1 MREAF
6 ARCGA
11 LREALFVRIIVANT
25 ADVLIEL
32 PWNGSLEDILRSF
45 EAEEGGVW
53 CAGAAFVLFKAFIER
68 GLDACIYFYGFPGG
82 FTHAT
87 TLVRIRDD
95 LYLHDA
101 YLNFAYAEPFLDLL
115 RRVAEGR
122 TPAPVIGTSRRRP
135 VLAQARDEMGWISEG
150 TGISPWRPARPGVR
164 LYSAEMSLPTLHEK
178 YREPDLGEALDRV
191 EAEGLPRDL
200 ASLLL
205 YPFGLT
211 GRDGWV
217 DDPASDLNGGLYGR
231 IVAAC
236 AGLRAQ
242 ALRRAAG

>member
-32 PWNGSLEDILRSF
+32 PWNGSLDDILRSF

-53 CAGAAFVLFKAFIER
+53 CAGAAFVLYKAFIER
-68 GLDACIYFYGFPGG
+68 GFDAYIYFYGFPGG
-82 FTHAT
+82 FTHVT
-87 TLVRIRDD
+87 TLVRIGDD
-95 LYLHDA
+95 LHLHDA
-101 YLNFAYAEPFLDLL
+101 YLNFAYANPFFDLL
-115 RRVAEGR
+115 REAADGQ
-122 TPAPVIGTSRRRP
+122 PPDPIIGQARRRP
-135 VLAQARDEMGWISEG
+135 VLAAAVNTLGWFREG
-150 TGISPWRPARPGVR
+150 EGASPWRESRPGFR
-164 LYSAEMSLPTLHEK
+164 IYSAEMSLPTLHEK
-178 YREPDLGEALDRV
+178 YLEQDLREALDRV

-200 ASLLL
+200 SSLLL

-231 IVAAC
+231 IVAQC
-236 AGLRAQ
+236 EGFRAQ
-242 ALRRAAG
+242 ALRRATG